1 MLSFYTQQKIN
12 FHDTRGP
19 DLPVDTENRKTACLS
34 CSTSELTFSMLS
46 NRDGLRLEM
55 FGDLFVLGVSKDL
68 NDNDSRI
75 KDVMREGNTVGLP
88 DP

>member
-1 MLSFYTQQKIN
+1 
-12 FHDTRGP
+12 
-19 DLPVDTENRKTACLS
+19 
-34 CSTSELTFSMLS
+34 MLS